1 MLNEFC
7 LDNTLKLE
15 ASIFVSKDS
24 IIQEISD
31 AKNSKHTCAVFRV
44 ESGEVKVITL
54 RRHMS
59 GGTTSWRIIDLN
71 LLIDSLCRALVEKT
85 DFPGSVNNHL
95 RIDQGVPKIFEVD
108 GRFSPTV
115 VSRELI
121 CFKDLIW
128 LLGHLTGFTSLHAF
142 ELHGEVVCRSTVGNT
157 GN

>member
-1 MLNEFC
+1 
-7 LDNTLKLE
+7 
-15 ASIFVSKDS
+15 
-24 IIQEISD
+24 
-31 AKNSKHTCAVFRV
+31 
-44 ESGEVKVITL
+44 
-54 RRHMS
+54 MS

-71 LLIDSLCRALVEKT
+71 LLIDSLCRALVEKI

-121 CFKDLIW
+121 CFRDLIW